1 MCRTPRRRTTATT
14 GTTRCLKGPPSQ
26 CRSSCVFPR
35 VFSNILCT
43 VALCTVALLYVNTI
57 VYNKTRTP
65 RKNQAKLG
73 CLLECPGVFLGSP
86 PILPPRFYPQVSAY
100 LDPKPVAGQ
109 IFIDVIHG
117 CHPWIPFLDAI
128 HVCHT
133 WMPSMDTIPRCHPCL
148 PSMYAIHLKHVY
160 LQQISISTI
169 SIPIQLRCK
178 SQFRRSQF
186 RKLAPE

>member
-100 LDPKPVAGQ
+100 LDPKSVAGD
-109 IFIDVIHG
+109 FRTVG
-117 CHPWIPFLDAI
+117 PTFWRPFLLSCVWIFVPKTVAGD
-128 HVCHT
+128 
-133 WMPSMDTIPRCHPCL
+133 
-148 PSMYAIHLKHVY
+148 
-160 LQQISISTI
+160 
-169 SIPIQLRCK
+169 
-178 SQFRRSQF
+178 FR
-186 RKLAPE
+186 L